1 METPMFISASQNTT
15 QSLFGA
21 DVVYNSSNGGPHLL
35 SQGCVYANEAESVTN
50 GRDFFP
56 SVMCTEGES
65 ETAHSERLFMI
76 YWFYKRMSWWIFTI
90 IGWMFSHTAATQ
102 LCSNSL

>member
-1 METPMFISASQNTT
+1 METPMFVSASQNTT

-21 DVVYNSSNGGPHLL
+21 VVYNSSNGEPHLL
-35 SQGCVYANEAESVTN
+35 SQGCVYANEPESVTN

-56 SVMCTEGES
+56 SVTCTEGES

-90 IGWMFSHTAATQ
+90 MGWLFSHTAATQ
-102 LCSNSL
+102 LRSNSL